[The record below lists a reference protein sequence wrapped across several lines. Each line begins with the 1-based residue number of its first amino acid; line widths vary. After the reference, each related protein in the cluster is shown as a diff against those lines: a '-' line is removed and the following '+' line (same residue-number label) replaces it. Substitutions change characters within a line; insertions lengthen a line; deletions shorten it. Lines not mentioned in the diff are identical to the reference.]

1 MAQESF
7 TLAYDPW
14 LSVLADIISHV

>member
-14 LSVLADIISHV
+14 SSVSTDIISHV